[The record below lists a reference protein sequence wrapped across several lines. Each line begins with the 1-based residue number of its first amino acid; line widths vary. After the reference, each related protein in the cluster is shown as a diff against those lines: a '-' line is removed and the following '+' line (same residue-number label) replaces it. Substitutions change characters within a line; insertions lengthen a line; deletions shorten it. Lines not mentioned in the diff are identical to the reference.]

1 MKESKIDR
9 INALG
14 DMKFSDVLAAAFEDD
29 AAKILT
35 EICMLLASDDMK
47 VEKKNLKK
55 PKWSAWKIAYYY
67 YVDPFSKSKKD
78 LKLEYRHNGKR
89 VQVRSDALSAM
100 ASCNEEEGDKFDLE
114 FGLRLAAKRLVV
126 KKIASEVESKAK

>member
-1 MKESKIDR
+1 MVESKIDR
-9 INALG
+9 VQALG
-14 DMKFSDVLAAAFEDD
+14 DMKFSDVMNAAFEEDI
-29 AAKILT
+29 AKILM
-35 EICMLLASDDMK
+35 EIYTFLVSDDIK

-55 PKWSAWKIAYYY
+55 PKWSVWKVAYYH

-78 LKLEYRHNGKR
+78 LKFEYRHNGKR
-89 VQVRSDALSAM
+89 VQVRSGALSAM

>member
-1 MKESKIDR
+1 MVESKIDR
-9 INALG
+9 VQALG
-14 DMKFSDVLAAAFEDD
+14 DMKFSDVMADAFKEDI
-29 AAKILT
+29 AKILT
-35 EICMLLASDDMK
+35 EIYTLLASDDMK
-47 VEKKNLKK
+47 VEKKNLKRL
-55 PKWSAWKIAYYY
+55 KWSVWKVAYYH

-78 LKLEYRHNGKR
+78 LKFEYRHNGKR
-89 VQVRSDALSAM
+89 VQVRSGALSAM

>member
-1 MKESKIDR
+1 MVESKIDR
-9 INALG
+9 VQALG
-14 DMKFSDVLAAAFEDD
+14 DMKFLDVMNAAFEEDI
-29 AAKILT
+29 AKILT
-35 EICMLLASDDMK
+35 EIYTFLVSDDIK

-55 PKWSAWKIAYYY
+55 PKWSVWKVAYYH

-78 LKLEYRHNGKR
+78 LKFEYRHNGKR
-89 VQVRSDALSAM
+89 VQVRSGALSAM

>member
-1 MKESKIDR
+1 MVESKIDR
-9 INALG
+9 VQALG
-14 DMKFSDVLAAAFEDD
+14 DMKFSDVMNAAFEEDI
-29 AAKILT
+29 AKILT
-35 EICMLLASDDMK
+35 EIYTFLVSDDIK

-55 PKWSAWKIAYYY
+55 PKWSVWKVAYYH

-78 LKLEYRHNGKR
+78 LKFEYRHNGKR
-89 VQVRSDALSAM
+89 VQVRSGALSAM

-114 FGLRLAAKRLVV
+114 FGLRLSAKRLVV

>member
-29 AAKILT
+29 IAKILGELYT
-35 EICMLLASDDMK
+35 YLINEDAYVK
-47 VEKKNLKK
+47 KEKPKKK
-55 PKWSAWKIAYYY
+55 PWSVWKTAYYY
-67 YVDPFSKSKKD
+67 YTDPFSKNRRE
-78 LKLEYRHNGKR
+78 LKCEYRHNGKR
-89 VQVRSDALSAM
+89 VQARSGALSAM
-100 ASCNEEEGDKFDLE
+100 ASCNDEFGDKFDLR
-114 FGLRLAAKRLVV
+114 FGLNLAVKRLVI

>member
-1 MKESKIDR
+1 MVESKIDR
-9 INALG
+9 VQALG
-14 DMKFSDVLAAAFEDD
+14 DMKFSDVMAAASADD
-29 AAKILT
+29 IAKILT
-35 EICMLLASDDMK
+35 EICTLLASDDIK
-47 VEKKNLKK
+47 VEKENLRK
-55 PKWSAWKIAYYY
+55 PKWSVWKIAYYY

-78 LKLEYRHNGKR
+78 LKFEYRHNGKR
-89 VQVRSDALSAM
+89 VQVRSGALSAM

>member
-1 MKESKIDR
+1 MVESKIDR
-9 INALG
+9 VQALG
-14 DMKFSDVLAAAFEDD
+14 DMKFSDVMNAAFEEDI
-29 AAKILT
+29 AKILT
-35 EICMLLASDDMK
+35 EIYTFLVSDDIK

-55 PKWSAWKIAYYY
+55 PKWSVWKVAYYH

-78 LKLEYRHNGKR
+78 LKFEYRHNGKR
-89 VQVRSDALSAM
+89 VQVRSGALSAM

>member
-1 MKESKIDR
+1 MVESKIDR
-9 INALG
+9 IQALG
-14 DMKFSDVLAAAFEDD
+14 DMKFSDVMAAAFEEDI
-29 AAKILT
+29 AKILT

-55 PKWSAWKIAYYY
+55 PKWSVWKVAYYH

-78 LKLEYRHNGKR
+78 LKFEYRHNGKR
-89 VQVRSDALSAM
+89 VQVRSGALSAM

-114 FGLRLAAKRLVV
+114 FGLRLAAERLVV

>member
-1 MKESKIDR
+1 MVESKIDR
-9 INALG
+9 VQALG
-14 DMKFSDVLAAAFEDD
+14 DMKFSDVMDAAFEEDI
-29 AAKILT
+29 AKILT
-35 EICMLLASDDMK
+35 EIYTLLVSDDMK

-55 PKWSAWKIAYYY
+55 PKWSVWKIAYYY

-78 LKLEYRHNGKR
+78 LKFEYRHNGKR

-100 ASCNEEEGDKFDLE
+100 ASCNEEEDKFDLG

-126 KKIASEVESKAK
+126 KKIASEVESEAK

>member
-1 MKESKIDR
+1 MVESKIDR
-9 INALG
+9 VQALG
-14 DMKFSDVLAAAFEDD
+14 DMKFSDVMAAAFEEDI
-29 AAKILT
+29 AKIIT

-47 VEKKNLKK
+47 VEEGNPKK
-55 PKWSAWKIAYYY
+55 PKWSVWKIAYYH

-78 LKLEYRHNGKR
+78 LKFEYRHNGKR
-89 VQVRSDALSAM
+89 VQVRSGALSAM
-100 ASCNEEEGDKFDLE
+100 ASCNEEEGDKFDLK